1 MSPTIAVRV
10 TQRIPNLL
18 TLFFSISLVLGF
30 SSLANYFEWRTAPSF
45 DIRDPRDVLVMLG
58 FATTLYFVISVWLAF
73 SVLVERNPYT
83 LSFGRFYFD
92 AARFGLMFAILMWS
106 FLAGEPPYFQH
117 YVFGLAAWHLLMA
130 LWYVN
135 QQRGTE
141 GEVRDERMRDLRIHG
156 LGALIYAVLGSAY
169 YLTVARSW
177 VDGQAQTL
185 YVAFVLLTFT
195 VVVLRT
201 SRRLSELRARVLH
214 DSMEAATE

>member
-1 MSPTIAVRV
+1 MNPSTAVRV

-30 SSLANYFEWRTAPSF
+30 SSLANQFNWRTAPSF
-45 DIRDPRDVLVMLG
+45 DIRVWNDVLTLLG

-106 FLAGEPPYFQH
+106 FLAGVPPYFH
-117 YVFGLAAWHLLMA
+117 YYIFGLAVWHLMMV

-135 QQRGTE
+135 G
-141 GEVRDERMRDLRIHG
+141 VRNTSGDLRSERMRDLAIHG
-156 LGALIYAVLGSAY
+156 LGVLVYAILGIAY
-169 YLTVARSW
+169 YVSVARSW
-177 VDGQAQTL
+177 VDGQSQTL
-185 YVAFVLLTFT
+185 YVSFVLVTLA
-195 VVVLRT
+195 VVVWRT
-201 SRRLSELRARVLH
+201 SRRLSELRTRVMQE
-214 DSMEAATE
+214 SGQVAEA